1 MRSTATLVSVLVLL
15 ATSVAGAQTPNHPRT
30 HSPEGGTSLPLVGL
44 AERVHL
50 LGVQRLYGVAV
61 YAESPINDSRL
72 ASAETAKAIR
82 VEITYENDL
91 RRQVTIDWRREL
103 IPPLDGRAIVQLRGT
118 FAALQRGDIVVIEY
132 TPSRGTSIRVN
143 KGVAVS
149 GIDHD
154 LMLAFLDHWLGQ
166 RPVSEEI
173 KRALLGG
180 SE

>member
-1 MRSTATLVSVLVLL
+1 MAVDY
-15 ATSVAGAQTPNHPRT
+15 
-30 HSPEGGTSLPLVGL
+30 GTS
-44 AERVHL
+44 A
-50 LGVQRLYGVAV
+50 AV
-61 YAESPINDSRL
+61 VNFRFWA
-72 ASAETAKAIR
+72 A
-82 VEITYENDL
+82 V
-91 RRQVTIDWRREL
+91 VFEL

-173 KRALLGG
+173 KRALLDR
-180 SE
+180 SS